1 MSECD
6 NCIMNFREDCSGIDC
21 VQISIAINDHDKQVR
36 DEVIDELLQQVEF
49 EEKWLSD
56 AWQENGYNYSS
67 RDVDIAFSGI
77 KYKLRQMKGAQNE

>member
-1 MSECD
+1 MSDCD

-21 VQISIAINDHDKQVR
+21 ISVRIAMAEHDKQIC
-36 DEVIDELLQQVEF
+36 DGVISEILKQVEF

-56 AWQENGYNYSS
+56 AWKDNGYNYSS

-77 KYKLRQMKGAQNE
+77 KHKLRQMKGEQNE